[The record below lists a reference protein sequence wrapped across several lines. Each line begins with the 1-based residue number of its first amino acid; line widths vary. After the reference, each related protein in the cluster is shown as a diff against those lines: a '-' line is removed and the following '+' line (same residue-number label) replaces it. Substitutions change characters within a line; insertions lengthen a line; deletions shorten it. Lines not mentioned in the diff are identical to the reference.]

1 MHLFPPRL
9 KADVTPPVSI
19 KSSAEMFLDWIF
31 TTILASLCV
40 YLTVMVFYFKTLLRK
55 EKLGNAMVKN
65 TLGDAEVVI
74 RKYQVQL
81 QRALGNIDILSDE
94 LNKIRGDTKSLRT
107 RNSQYRIESDK
118 LRQRIKELEGKIE
131 ALL

>member
-1 MHLFPPRL
+1 MVLEW
-9 KADVTPPVSI
+9 VI
-19 KSSAEMFLDWIF
+19 
-31 TTILASLCV
+31 TTVLVSLCV
-40 YLTVMVFYFKTLLRK
+40 YLTVMVFYYKTLLKK
-55 EKLGNAMVKN
+55 EKLSNVVVKN
-65 TLGDAEVVI
+65 TLGDAEIVI

-107 RNSQYRIESDK
+107 RNSQYRVESDK

>member
-1 MHLFPPRL
+1 MLFEWV
-9 KADVTPPVSI
+9 VTTV
-19 KSSAEMFLDWIF
+19 LV
-31 TTILASLCV
+31 SLCV
-40 YLTVMVFYFKTLLRK
+40 YLTVMVFYYKTLLKK
-55 EKLGNAMVKN
+55 EKLSNVVVKN
-65 TLGDAEVVI
+65 TLGDAEIVI

-107 RNSQYRIESDK
+107 RNSQYRVESDK
-118 LRQRIKELEGKIE
+118 LHQRIKELEGKIE

>member
-1 MHLFPPRL
+1 MLFEWV
-9 KADVTPPVSI
+9 VTTV
-19 KSSAEMFLDWIF
+19 LV
-31 TTILASLCV
+31 SLCV
-40 YLTVMVFYFKTLLRK
+40 YLTVMVFYYKTLLKK
-55 EKLGNAMVKN
+55 EKLSNVVVKN
-65 TLGDAEVVI
+65 TLGDAEIVI

-107 RNSQYRIESDK
+107 RNSQYRVESDK

>member
-1 MHLFPPRL
+1 ML
-9 KADVTPPVSI
+9 S
-19 KSSAEMFLDWIF
+19 DWLI
-31 TTILASLCV
+31 TTVLVCLCV
-40 YLTVMVFYFKTLLRK
+40 YLVVMVFYYKTLLRK
-55 EKLGNAMVKN
+55 EKMSNAVVKN
-65 TLGDAEVVI
+65 TLGDAEIVI

-94 LNKIRGDTKSLRT
+94 LNKVKGDSKSLRT
-107 RNSQYRIESDK
+107 RTSHYRMESDK